1 MITAVRKAI
10 AAVKGPPDLDDYR
23 EVTAEQCNEFR
34 QNGHTLTRHL
44 LSPAELSIYRPLIAE
59 AADTYRTEKRR
70 LAERDTY
77 GKAFLQIMNLW
88 RVDEGVRKFVLA
100 RRFAGIAAS
109 LLGVG
114 NVRIY
119 HDQALF
125 KEPGGGPTP
134 WHQDQ
139 FYWPLDTTNTITLW
153 MPLVDVS
160 LEMGMLTF
168 ASGSHK
174 NGLIFDQKI
183 SDESDNQFKKY
194 IRENRLP
201 VVRPAGMQAGD
212 ASWHYGSTI
221 HSASANDSD
230 KMREVMTVI
239 YMADGARVTEP
250 RNKWQADDLQNWL
263 MGLPPGRLAT
273 SELNPLLL

>member
-1 MITAVRKAI
+1 MITAVKKAI
-10 AAVKGPPDLDDYR
+10 AAVKGPPSLDEQG
-23 EVTAEQCNEFR
+23 EVTARECGEFR
-34 QNGHTLTRHL
+34 KNGHILTRQL
-44 LSPAELSIYRPLIAE
+44 LNPIELGIYRPLIAD
-59 AADTYRTEKRR
+59 AAARYRTEKRR
-70 LAERDTY
+70 LADRDTY

-88 RVDEGVRKFVLA
+88 QVDEGVRKFVLA
-100 RRFAGIAAS
+100 RRFAKVAAG
-109 LLGVG
+109 LLGVD

-139 FYWPLDTTNTITLW
+139 FYWPLDTAATVTMW

-174 NGLIFDQKI
+174 NGLVFDQKI
-183 SDESDNQFKKY
+183 SDESDNQYKKY
-194 IRENRLP
+194 IREHHYP

-212 ASWHYGSTI
+212 ASWHYGNTI
-221 HSASANDSD
+221 HSAPANDSD
-230 KMREVMTVI
+230 QMREVMTVI
-239 YMADGARVTEP
+239 YMADGARIVQP
-250 RNKWQADDLQNWL
+250 KNKWQADDLGQWL
-263 MGLPPGRLAT
+263 MGLPPGRLAA